1 MWLEKIARFGYLT
14 KGFVYFLLSLLVVDI
29 VVDNNSKTA
38 KVSTTGALEALSI
51 QPFGRLV
58 LSVVAVGLI
67 SYALWRFL
75 QAAIAPGHSQKKL
88 LEKIF
93 VRLGYTLS
101 GLSYTGLALSAIEI
115 ILRIKNEESSSP
127 SDWTARLL
135 SLPFGQ
141 WLVGALGLAVIGVGI
156 SYLRHAVTPP
166 ADLHLDLPEIK
177 KKLGIWIIW
186 IGRVGITARASVFGL
201 VGVFLIEAALQFDAE
216 QARGL
221 DGALQTLAQQ
231 PLGKL
236 MLVVV
241 ALGLCAYSIYMFV
254 EARFRYMKPLEALA
268 EDLKHI

>member
-1 MWLEKIARFGYLT
+1 LWIEKIARFGFLT
-14 KGFVYFLLSLLVVDI
+14 KGFVYFLLSLLVI
-29 VVDNNSKTA
+29 NIIVDNSQA
-38 KVSTTGALEALSI
+38 KAKISTTGALEALSI

-58 LSVVAVGLI
+58 LSVVAVGLM

-75 QAAIAPGHSQKKL
+75 QAAITPKHSQKIC

-93 VRLGYTLS
+93 VRLGYILS
-101 GLSYTGLALSAIEI
+101 GLSYTGLAVSAIEI
-115 ILRIKNEESSSP
+115 ILRIKKEESSSP

-141 WLVGALGLAVIGVGI
+141 WLVGILGLAVIGVGI
-156 SYLRHAVTPP
+156 SYLRYAVTPP
-166 ADLHLDLPEIK
+166 ADLQLDLPEIK
-177 KKLGIWIIW
+177 EKFGIWIIW
-186 IGRVGITARASVFGL
+186 IGKVGITARASVFGL
-201 VGVFLIEAALQFDAE
+201 VGIFLIEAALQFDAE
-216 QARGL
+216 QAIGL

-236 MLVVV
+236 TLVFV

-254 EARFRYMKPLEALA
+254 EARFRHLHPLQELA

>member
-1 MWLEKIARFGYLT
+1 MWIEKIARFGYLT

-29 VVDNNSKTA
+29 VVDNSSKTV
-38 KVSTTGALEALSI
+38 KISTTGALEALSI

-75 QAAIAPGHSQKKL
+75 QAAIAPGHSQKKF
-88 LEKIF
+88 LEKVF
-93 VRLGYTLS
+93 VRFGYILS

-115 ILRIKNEESSSP
+115 ILRIKNDKSSSP

-141 WLVGALGLAVIGVGI
+141 WLVGILGLAVIGVGI
-156 SYLRHAVTPP
+156 SYLRYAITPA
-166 ADLHLDLPEIK
+166 ADLHLDVPEIK
-177 KKLGIWIIW
+177 KKLGLWIVW
-186 IGRVGITARASVFGL
+186 IGKVGITARASVFGL
-201 VGVFLIEAALQFDAE
+201 VGIFLIEAALQFDAE
-216 QARGL
+216 RAIGL

-236 MLVVV
+236 ILVAV

-254 EARFRYMKPLEALA
+254 EARFRHLHPLPELA